1 MKVVEESW
9 RKTYEASKTQVE
21 WVSEMK
27 NVWEEKYSGWVYQKI
42 WYCRR
47 KKLD

>member
-27 NVWEEKYSGWVYQKI
+27 NTLDGFTKRFGIAEEKNLINMKT
-42 WYCRR
+42 
-47 KKLD
+47 